1 MAQAEIIDGKA
12 RALTLRGAI
21 AVEVAGLKTAHGL
34 TPGLAVVLVGDDPA
48 SAVYVRSKE
57 EQSLQAGMH
66 SVLHRLSAEVSQDE
80 LLALV
85 RRLNADP
92 AIHGILVQLPLPAG
106 LDAHAVIQTID
117 PAKDV
122 DGLTEVNAGRLAAG
136 AAGLVPCTP
145 LGCLILLRETLGDL
159 AGRHAVVVGRSVLVG
174 RPVAQLLLGADC
186 TVTIAHSRSRDLP
199 ALCREADILVA
210 AVGRPQM
217 VRGDWIKRGAAVIDV
232 GINRVP
238 ASDPAKAARGVTRLV
253 GDVAFDE
260 AAQTAGWI
268 TPVPGGVGPMTVAC
282 LLQNTLTAAKRLH
295 EIA

>member
-21 AVEVAGLKTAHGL
+21 AVEVADLKTAHGL

-57 EQSLQAGMH
+57 EQSQQAGMH

-85 RRLNADP
+85 RRLNGDP

-159 AGRHAVVVGRSVLVG
+159 EGRHAVVVGRSVLVG

-186 TVTIAHSRSRDLP
+186 TVTMAHSKSRDLP
-199 ALCREADILVA
+199 ALCRDADILVA
-210 AVGRPQM
+210 AVGRPPR
-217 VRGDWIKRGAAVIDV
+217 VRYVSPASCAPAWP
-232 GINRVP
+232 VP
-238 ASDPAKAARGVTRLV
+238 AGRRIFRPACR
-253 GDVAFDE
+253 
-260 AAQTAGWI
+260 
-268 TPVPGGVGPMTVAC
+268 PG
-282 LLQNTLTAAKRLH
+282 
-295 EIA
+295 